1 MLRAAARAAL
11 IIHFPEAAALPH
23 QLASKTMIVKNRPRA
38 IKVIQAEDWK
48 GVPLTDSN
56 GIAKGE
62 AKL

>member
-23 QLASKTMIVKNRPRA
+23 QLASKTTIVKNRPRV
-38 IKVIQAEDWK
+38 IKVNQAEDWK

-56 GIAKGE
+56 GTAKGE